1 MGQRI
6 DQFYETLHLKLTNV
20 DSNISAL
27 KAKIDG
33 KVRTAERDVQDHLDA
48 VKRRLD
54 LEQAKVRAAQAD
66 MKNWAEEQQAIT
78 GDKIAEWRARR
89 EIAKLQNRADRAE
102 RYAAAAAEVAV
113 AAVDEAERASLEA
126 WLARADADYAG
137 QKAAS

>member
-1 MGQRI
+1 M
-6 DQFYETLHLKLTNV
+6 
-20 DSNISAL
+20 
-27 KAKIDG
+27 
-33 KVRTAERDVQDHLDA
+33 QDHLDA

-78 GDKIAEWRARR
+78 GEKIAEWRARR

-113 AAVDEAERASLEA
+113 ATVDEAERASLEA